1 MNRRTFIQT
10 VASAALTTPSLIA
23 AASSSARPRIALG
36 VDTYTLR
43 DFRWN
48 VFQQLDYAAQ
58 LKLDTIQATSANFE
72 SVEVAYLQKA
82 KDHAARV
89 GVGLEFGYGC
99 VGPLSKRWNPKQGDP
114 RTYLLEGLRVT
125 RALGATVFKCYA
137 GNAEDRR
144 SSVPI
149 PAQMEAT
156 IKALKTVRSE
166 LLDAGV
172 KVALEN
178 HGDFL
183 AREVK
188 TIIEEAGKEFVGSNL
203 DTGNPTMLGEDPL
216 LALEVLGPYVIS
228 THVRDS
234 VVYEHERG
242 AAVQWVALGD
252 GTIDFRQFVARFAE
266 LCPKAPFHLEIITGG
281 GPKVLP
287 YFEADYWQAFPNLP
301 AADFARFVKLAKAG
315 HPFTGKMVMAAST
328 PPAAADKAAFKE
340 QQRVDFE
347 RSIEYC
353 KKRLG
358 LGVRW
363 QA

>member
-10 VASAALTTPSLIA
+10 FTSAALAAPSLIA
-23 AASSSARPRIALG
+23 AAQKTASPKIALG
-36 VDTYTLR
+36 LDTYTIR

-48 VFQQLDYAAQ
+48 VFQILACAAQ
-58 LKLDTIQATSANFE
+58 LKLDSIQATSANFE
-72 SVEVAYLQKA
+72 SVDAEYLKRVR
-82 KDHAARV
+82 DHAARV

-114 RTYLLEGLRVT
+114 RPYLLEGLRVT
-125 RALGATVFKCYA
+125 KALGATVMKCYA
-137 GNAEDRR
+137 GNAEDRG

-149 PAQMEAT
+149 PAQMEAV
-156 IKALKTVRSE
+156 IKGLKTVRSE
-166 LLDAGV
+166 MVDAGV
-172 KVALEN
+172 KIALEN

-183 AREVK
+183 AREVR
-188 TIIEEAGKEFVGSNL
+188 TIIEEAGKDFVGSNL
-203 DTGNPTMLGEDPL
+203 DTGNPTMMGEDPL

-234 VVYEHERG
+234 VVYEHLRG

-266 LCPKAPFHLEIITGG
+266 LCPKAPFHPEIITGG
-281 GPKVLP
+281 APKVLP
-287 YFEADYWQAFPNLP
+287 YFEADYWRAFPNMP

-328 PPAAADKAAFKE
+328 PPSVEDKAALKE

-347 RSIEYC
+347 RSIEYA
-353 KKRLG
+353 KKTLG